1 MQVNISS
8 HWNSCTIQA
17 SGILYVFSSGN
28 LLQHSVWKQA
38 HSGAFIINTSF
49 QAKGFQHNKH
59 DFDTLNCILNLTE
72 PSYTI
77 QICSESMLYFIS
89 FSCSILVWISESH
102 RCTHT
107 ICNCNMA
114 ILTSFLWP
122 KQDIS
127 FFRIIERCFYY
138 LLPFRIEWTSC
149 HPSIP
154 SRSSECFNRISTF
167 TAIHFS
173 PRHTLNGLHSWFLII
188 FSYPLGYYFLVC
200 HIHRG

>member
-102 RCTHT
+102 RCTHS
-107 ICNCNMA
+107 ICNGCMP
-114 ILTSFLWP
+114 ILATFLTP
-122 KQDIS
+122 KQYIS
-127 FFRIIERCFYY
+127 FFRIVERCFYY
-138 LLPFRIEWTSC
+138 FLPLRIEWTSC
-149 HPSIP
+149 YPSIP
-154 SRSSECFNRISTF
+154 CRSSEWFDWITTFLAVLTNPIYALIS
-167 TAIHFS
+167 ICS
-173 PRHTLNGLHSWFLII
+173 IIVYI
-188 FSYPLGYYFLVC
+188 FSNIFL
-200 HIHRG
+200 